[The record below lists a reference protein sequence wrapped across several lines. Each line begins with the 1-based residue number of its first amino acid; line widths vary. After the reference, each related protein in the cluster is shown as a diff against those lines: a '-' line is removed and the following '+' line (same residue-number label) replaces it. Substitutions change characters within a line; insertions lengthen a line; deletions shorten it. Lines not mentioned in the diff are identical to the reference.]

1 MHHAKVDVS
10 RINIT
15 RKEGGRGMTNFEMA
29 YKTTAIGLIFT
40 CSLQEIGCCMMFYIS
55 KRGRTFTQW

>member
-1 MHHAKVDVS
+1 MA
-10 RINIT
+10 
-15 RKEGGRGMTNFEMA
+15 NFEMA
-29 YKTTAIGLIFT
+29 YKTTTIGLIFT